1 MGFFIFS
8 IYTLKLHKLEK
19 TKRLNKFKIRNK
31 SLAKL
36 CSKWYNSRSVRRMRV
51 ERRFLM
57 IEKDYSH
64 HFELVSNYEPAG
76 DQPKAIQ
83 ELTEGVKK
91 NKKAQILL
99 GATGTGKTYTVSNV
113 IQNVNKPTLI
123 IAHNKTLDR
132 KSTRLNSSHVSI
144 SYAVF
149 CLKKKNTK

>member
-1 MGFFIFS
+1 
-8 IYTLKLHKLEK
+8 
-19 TKRLNKFKIRNK
+19 
-31 SLAKL
+31 
-36 CSKWYNSRSVRRMRV
+36 NSRSVRRMRV

-123 IAHNKTLDR
+123 IAHNKTLACQLYGEL
-132 KSTRLNSSHVSI
+132 KEFFFNNSVENFVI
-144 SYAVF
+144 YYNYYKLIAYVLLIDTF
-149 CLKKKNTK
+149 NII